1 MMNKHRLGRLKPK
14 RIDALMRQFDDELLV
29 VDALRHR
36 GHGLNKSAAGVWL
49 ACDGKTSVA
58 QLVEDRSR
66 HGMTEPMVWLALRR
80 LRRAGLFEPESVPT
94 EIRIVGRR
102 DALRKLGAAA
112 GVLVPVIT
120 SMLIPPPANAASCF
134 ALLHS
139 CTSNVQCC
147 SGHCG
152 LSALKLVCLP

>member
-1 MMNKHRLGRLKPK
+1 MTKDRLSHIKPK

-29 VDALRHR
+29 VDARRHR

-49 ACDGKTSVA
+49 ACDGKTSVTR
-58 QLVEDRSR
+58 LVADRSR
-66 HGMTEPMVWLALRR
+66 HGMTEPMVWLALHR
-80 LRRAGLFEPESVPT
+80 LRRAHLLEPESVPKD
-94 EIRIVGRR
+94 IRIERRR

-112 GVLVPVIT
+112 GLLVPVIT

-139 CTSNVQCC
+139 CASNVQCC

-152 LSALKLVCLP
+152 LSGVKLVCLP